1 MSNTDT
7 SVYTHPQAK
16 QFMPHEYCTSNLQY
30 GEVDASQK
38 ASSAAL
44 CPTQDDY
51 IMATIELYLDIIN
64 LFLYILDI
72 LVRMSGDSR

>member
-1 MSNTDT
+1 
-7 SVYTHPQAK
+7 
-16 QFMPHEYCTSNLQY
+16 MPHEYGASYLEY
-30 GEVDASQK
+30 GEVDVRQK

-51 IMATIELYLDIIN
+51 IMATIDLYLDIIN

-72 LVRMSGDSR
+72 FLRSER